1 VIDRYR
7 VELTTAA
14 QKDLKGHRHAS
25 VPIFDALARLEFDP
39 ESGHPLSGDLSGI
52 RSLDISVKGS
62 GAFRAAFEVDGLE
75 KVCRVVA
82 IGPREGFYERLRR
95 RMNG

>member
-1 VIDRYR
+1 MIDRHR

-14 QKDLKGHRHAS
+14 QKDLKGYRHAS
-25 VPIFDALARLEFDP
+25 VPILEALAQLEFDP
-39 ESGHPLSGDLSGI
+39 ESGHPLLGDLRGI

-62 GAFRAAFEVDGLE
+62 GAFRAAFEVDDLQ

-95 RMNG
+95 RVNG

>member
-7 VELTTAA
+7 IELTTAA
-14 QKDLKGHRHAS
+14 LKDLKGYRHAS
-25 VPIFDALARLEFDP
+25 APILNALARLEFDP
-39 ESGHPLSGDLSGI
+39 ECGHPLSGDLSGI

-62 GAFRAAFEVDGLE
+62 GAFRAAFEVDSLE
-75 KVCRVVA
+75 KACRVVA
-82 IGPREGFYERLRR
+82 VGPRDGFYEQLRR